1 MHVIRKKNINLV
13 VYIVRLINLEF
24 SKIVNKII
32 LISKVGER
40 ILGLEIEIKKGE
52 TLLKKKKNLFS
63 TINISVK
70 LFIPQIK

>member
-13 VYIVRLINLEF
+13 VYVVRLINLEF

-52 TLLKKKKNLFS
+52 TLTKN
-63 TINISVK
+63 
-70 LFIPQIK
+70 